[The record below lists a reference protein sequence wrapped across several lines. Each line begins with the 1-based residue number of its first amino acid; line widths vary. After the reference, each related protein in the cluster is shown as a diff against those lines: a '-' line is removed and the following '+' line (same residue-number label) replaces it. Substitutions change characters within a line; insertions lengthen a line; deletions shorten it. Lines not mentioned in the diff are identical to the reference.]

1 MKPIKPL
8 WFTRSGVPISLRG
21 SGYRTAYLKEALHRL
36 TRLREYLYL
45 SHSNSSISHFDKGL
59 KMGDAFSR
67 L

>member
-36 TRLREYLYL
+36 TRLGEYLYTPL
-45 SHSNSSISHFDKGL
+45 PISSITHLDNAL